1 MKKILLASSCLLAL
15 AGCAG
20 NPMGSGERPVVEG
33 PAVATNTTRY
43 QPVLECMNN
52 EIQTAGRHSAFAR
65 PRIAVADVK
74 DYTGKFSQDD
84 GGYKITQGAA
94 LMVMSALAKTN
105 LVDIVERYDMSVTQ
119 TELSYANQKIL
130 GDDPRGNTSPEPS
143 YRPIRPGT
151 LVGSNYFIAGGV
163 TEVNYNISSGGGQL
177 YIAGSGGGIREYTM
191 QIAVDLRLVNTQT
204 LQVVRVVPLKKQ
216 VVGYEVEAGIFN
228 FFGTTLVDTNAGLKT
243 QEPLQ
248 LGVRE
253 TIEAAVALM
262 VSDMYGV
269 ELSKC
274 LRDGNTSGNVVRFAE
289 QAAFN
294 TEAIA
299 LPEPAPV
306 ERPQRTTGRRTPA
319 TGTAATPAAA
329 TPAPQ
334 AGVATAGGLKIN

>member
-1 MKKILLASSCLLAL
+1 
-15 AGCAG
+15 
-20 NPMGSGERPVVEG
+20 
-33 PAVATNTTRY
+33 
-43 QPVLECMNN
+43 MNN
-52 EIQTAGRHSAFAR
+52 EIHSSGRHSIATR

-94 LMVMSALAKTN
+94 LMVMSALAKTG
-105 LVDIVERYDMSVTQ
+105 LVDIVERYDMTVTQ
-119 TELSYANQKIL
+119 TELGYANQKIL
-130 GDDPRGNTSPEPS
+130 GDDPRGNTSLQPS
-143 YRPIRPGT
+143 YRPIRPGS

-163 TEVNYNISSGGGQL
+163 TEVNFNISSGGGQL

-253 TIEAAVALM
+253 TIEAAIALM

-274 LRDGNTSGNVVRFAE
+274 LRDGNTTGDVVRFAE
-289 QAAFN
+289 QASYN

-299 LPEPAPV
+299 LPDPAPV
-306 ERPQRTTGRRTPA
+306 ERPRRATSSRPPAAVQPTP
-319 TGTAATPAAA
+319 TAA
-329 TPAPQ
+329 PAPQ
-334 AGVATAGGLKIN
+334 AGVNVAGGLKIN